1 MNTNKI
7 NFGEAITD
15 FDIWFEVHK
24 DELSQ
29 LKLENYSDFFHPYTV
44 RGESL
49 NNNLKDYLFNFSSSF
64 GHTTFAFNKKV
75 IECSITT
82 TEKPMDEISFGYSY
96 ISMADA
102 FKKAILNI

>member
-7 NFGEAITD
+7 NFGEAISD
-15 FDIWFEVHK
+15 FSIWFEVHK

-29 LKLENYSDFFHPYTV
+29 LKLENYSDFFQPYTV

-64 GHTTFAFNKKV
+64 GHATFAFNKKV

-82 TEKPMDEISFGYSY
+82 IEKPMDEISFGYSY